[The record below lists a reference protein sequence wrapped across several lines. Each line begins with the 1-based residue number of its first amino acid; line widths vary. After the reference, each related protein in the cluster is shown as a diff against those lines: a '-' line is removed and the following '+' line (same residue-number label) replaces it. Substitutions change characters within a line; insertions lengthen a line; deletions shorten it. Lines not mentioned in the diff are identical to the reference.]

1 MHLLFET
8 NFLRGFV
15 FCKHAKHF
23 GPVFSRQFGLENE
36 AFLQLLTLI
45 LRAHHSFK
53 IINAFISFIQEFF
66 SDDYINDIEQEFDR
80 VRWYEAEIF
89 RIHNCRTLRLR
100 LDDGRDSLSDY
111 FRQKILIIEDIE
123 ELELQTFLV
132 GKVPSS
138 SSYGTVMINECLYTR
153 VR

>member
-1 MHLLFET
+1 MCVYSKLSSKAVKMLHFQDQTALKKQVQNAL
-8 NFLRGFV
+8 
-15 FCKHAKHF
+15 HAYKI
-23 GPVFSRQFGLENE
+23 Q
-36 AFLQLLTLI
+36 I
-45 LRAHHSFK
+45 LSKNSFQ